1 MVGAR
6 CRRCLTRLLNIAK
19 GEAVIDL
26 CAAPG
31 GKTAQLIAA
40 GGRVTAIDNSRKRLD
55 RLRRNLKRLKLPAD
69 LVLADGVG
77 YSPDAPVD
85 AVLVDA
91 PCSATGTVRR
101 RPDILNQREAE
112 DIIALQQIQWDLVTN
127 ALGWLRSGGRMVYA
141 TCSLQPEEG
150 EDIISAVIDAADG
163 RFGIDPITA
172 EEAGIFAKSITETGC
187 IRILPSNYLDIGGV
201 DGFFIARLMS
211 LE

>member
-1 MVGAR
+1 
-6 CRRCLTRLLNIAK
+6 
-19 GEAVIDL
+19 
-26 CAAPG
+26 
-31 GKTAQLIAA
+31 
-40 GGRVTAIDNSRKRLD
+40 
-55 RLRRNLKRLKLPAD
+55 
-69 LVLADGVG
+69 
-77 YSPDAPVD
+77 
-85 AVLVDA
+85 
-91 PCSATGTVRR
+91 VRR

-172 EEAGIFAKSITETGC
+172 DEAGIFAKSITETGC
-187 IRILPSNYLDIGGV
+187 IRILPSDYVDIGGV

>member
-1 MVGAR
+1 
-6 CRRCLTRLLNIAK
+6 
-19 GEAVIDL
+19 
-26 CAAPG
+26 
-31 GKTAQLIAA
+31 LIAA

-69 LVLADGVG
+69 LVLADGAS

-172 EEAGIFAKSITETGC
+172 DQAGIFAKSITETGC
-187 IRILPSNYLDIGGV
+187 IRILPSDYVDIGGV